1 MVGSDT
7 AVRVQAHS
15 SADAEA
21 VWRCLADP
29 YSFAGWVAGTV
40 TIRRA
45 DPQWPATGA
54 RLYHQFGRWP
64 LRSRD
69 HTTVLDCEPPH
80 RIRLSAA
87 ARPFARVEAEVTVVA
102 EGAGTLVMLGE
113 RVVGGFGARF
123 PRLTRAVQLRRNRR
137 SLDRLV
143 RLAEAA
149 RR

>member
-1 MVGSDT
+1 MSNSD
-7 AVRVQAHS
+7 AGVRVHAHS
-15 SADAEA
+15 SADVEA

-29 YSFAGWVAGTV
+29 YSFAEWVAGTA

-45 DPQWPATGA
+45 DPDWPAAGA

-69 HTTVLDCEPPH
+69 HTTVLGSDAPH
-80 RIRLSAA
+80 RIRLTAA
-87 ARPFARVEAEVTVVA
+87 ARPFALVEADVTVVA
-102 EGAGTLVMLGE
+102 EGSGTRITLSE

-123 PRLTRAVQLRRNRR
+123 PRVTRAVQRRRNRR
-137 SLDRLV
+137 SLARLV
-143 RLAEAA
+143 RLAETG